1 MPCLNTVY
9 DFTGDL
15 DHTISPTVRPTQ
27 TPPTTD
33 RGTDPHLPSPFTSP
47 SVEAET
53 LFPRITDEVKD
64 TPISLFPDARLRDFN
79 LDAWT
84 ERCVRELKEANQELS
99 GSLLVSIIFLDAYV
113 SLISLLRDSNLLIL
127 KLFLCNRSIL

>member
-1 MPCLNTVY
+1 MQLKKLNNQKQTINSLSS

-15 DHTISPTVRPTQ
+15 DQTISPTVRPTP
-27 TPPTTD
+27 TPLTTD
-33 RGTDPHLPSPFTSP
+33 RGTDPHLPSQPTSP

-79 LDAWT
+79 LDVWT
-84 ERCVRELKEANQELS
+84 ERCVREFEEANQELS
-99 GSLLVSIIFLDAYV
+99 GSLMVSM
-113 SLISLLRDSNLLIL
+113 
-127 KLFLCNRSIL
+127 CC